1 MRQYVAVRI
10 FRELHQN
17 DDDPFRRETRRN
29 PSPTKDE
36 GDLFIHRPSP
46 RKLRIL
52 VDVEHLPADTSTPV
66 GLFETLVRH
75 RRIFHL
81 DIAASSITSTAWSS
95 SVEPGRISVRDTTAS
110 AGAFSYPGP
119 QYSWSIDDEDAHPDG
134 SSTLGHRGSTHPLK
148 QIWDT
153 AEVYRKL
160 PLRDRI
166 EFRLKDA
173 VTLTIMA
180 EIVRD
185 AGFDIL
191 VSEAPAARCGML
203 PVHDRAVTLSRA
215 EAVPVIAHYLR
226 RQHIFL
232 FDPHSNAH
240 YSRHDFYQQSVHTLA
255 PALKGWEE
263 RFGFE
268 TSGVG
273 ADVRARYLT
282 AVNRLARALES
293 RDDII
298 WSLGSHLVEAVRED
312 CLDDFDHLL
321 LMLCG
326 GVDVMARA
334 LHFALGLDVEKVRS
348 AKLHVVSA
356 GSWYASNIVERY
368 GSNPA
373 ERNTFAEL
381 SRLQADLQVIFE
393 LRNSVHNV
401 RIRIV
406 YALFLGARSS
416 TDKGGSPYSAHIM
429 ADIVDRIKAIG
440 PDVMSEWG
448 LQETADRGAVA
459 DLWELADKAVRTA
472 FSFLDLLS
480 SIVLRNPLPV
490 SASTFLSGPALASP
504 RPGNYLEA
512 AGEHLP
518 VLLGF
523 SNVRRGAID
532 LSSQPRVDEGENVI
546 GESSAAESV
555 VGQSGSLT
563 VLSVQETWWRAHIRL
578 SIATLRGAHRIGSP
592 DIEGAS
598 WAHEEWINDA
608 LEAERRHSG
617 REWPDSMTIARTVI
631 TSYSTDF
638 V

>member
-1 MRQYVAVRI
+1 
-10 FRELHQN
+10 
-17 DDDPFRRETRRN
+17 
-29 PSPTKDE
+29 
-36 GDLFIHRPSP
+36 
-46 RKLRIL
+46 
-52 VDVEHLPADTSTPV
+52 
-66 GLFETLVRH
+66 
-75 RRIFHL
+75 
-81 DIAASSITSTAWSS
+81 
-95 SVEPGRISVRDTTAS
+95 
-110 AGAFSYPGP
+110 
-119 QYSWSIDDEDAHPDG
+119 
-134 SSTLGHRGSTHPLK
+134 
-148 QIWDT
+148 
-153 AEVYRKL
+153 
-160 PLRDRI
+160 
-166 EFRLKDA
+166 
-173 VTLTIMA
+173 MA
-180 EIVRD
+180 EIVRG

-191 VSEAPAARCGML
+191 VSEAPAARCEML

-240 YSRHDFYQQSVHTLA
+240 YSRHDFYRQSVHTLA
-255 PALKGWEE
+255 PALRGWEE

-268 TSGVG
+268 ASGVG
-273 ADVRARYLT
+273 ADVRARYFT

-334 LHFALGLDVEKVRS
+334 LHFALGLDGEKVRS

-373 ERNTFAEL
+373 ERNAFAEL
-381 SRLQADLQVIFE
+381 SRLQTDLQVIFE

-429 ADIVDRIKAIG
+429 ADIVDRIKVLG

-490 SASTFLSGPALASP
+490 SASTFLSGSALVSP
-504 RPGNYLEA
+504 RPENYLEA

-518 VLLGF
+518 ILLGF
-523 SNVRRGAID
+523 SDVRREEID
-532 LSSQPRVDEGENVI
+532 LSRPRVNEGEKAI
-546 GESSAAESV
+546 GGSPAAESV
-555 VGQSGSLT
+555 VGRASSLT

-578 SIATLRGAHRIGSP
+578 SIATLRGVHRAGVT

-608 LEAERRHSG
+608 LQAERLRSG
-617 REWPDSMTIARTVI
+617 SEWPDSMKVARTI
-631 TSYSTDF
+631 LDSYSTGR